1 MAPVRHPHRTG
12 IWRRQGQL
20 HPDAL
25 RTRRRLL
32 GPLHST
38 APPAVLP
45 ADARGRSESIVPRCR
60 RGVPHARVASFLS
73 RLDRRDARSDLRG
86 NRRDTACCNEQS
98 APAARCRRVDLMA
111 LEITSNSYKPSSP
124 GPRRLPKNGSGLRT
138 IIIGAGAAGRI
149 LARDLKRTPEYGL
162 LPIGF
167 LDDDPTN
174 KGVTG
179 LPVLGRTGDLVMIAA
194 SHAAD
199 VAIVAIPSLA
209 PGDVRRLAESASTAG
224 VSVRYLPSFGAAL
237 ERDARISDL
246 RRLRVDRLLGRQEM
260 RVVRTASRAVVE
272 GKRVLVTGAGGSIGR
287 QLCADLRFQVI
298 FHAAAHKHLPLLE
311 MHPCEGIKSNVLGT
325 RHLVE
330 AAVETGVERFILIST
345 DKAADPISILG
356 ASKRVAE
363 LILQAHSGGYTRFAS
378 VRFGNV
384 LGSRGSF
391 LSVLSE
397 QIENGE
403 AVTVTHP
410 DVTRF
415 FMTVE
420 EAVGLVIEAASMAE
434 LGETFVLDMGA
445 PVRSVDLVYTYASQ
459 FILREGDFEISFTG
473 LRGGEKLNEALF
485 SENEVR
491 LRTDHPRIWATQA
504 AAPAADLES
513 VLDRLIESASINRS
527 DLVRQHLASLLPGF
541 AKSPALT
548 SATVVAPYP
557 DGF

>member
-1 MAPVRHPHRTG
+1 
-12 IWRRQGQL
+12 
-20 HPDAL
+20 
-25 RTRRRLL
+25 
-32 GPLHST
+32 
-38 APPAVLP
+38 
-45 ADARGRSESIVPRCR
+45 
-60 RGVPHARVASFLS
+60 
-73 RLDRRDARSDLRG
+73 
-86 NRRDTACCNEQS
+86 
-98 APAARCRRVDLMA
+98 MA

-179 LPVLGRTGDLVMIAA
+179 LPVLGRTGDLVTIAA

-272 GKRVLVTGAGGSIGR
+272 GKRVLVTGAGGSIGSELCR
-287 QLCADLRFQVI
+287 QIKAFGPAALYMLDHDESNLHRLQMHLDGQALLDSDELLIADIRDGERIKQLCADLRFQVI

-445 PVRSVDLVYTYASQ
+445 PVRIVDLVHNYAAQ
-459 FILREGDFEISFTG
+459 FNLREGDFEISFTG